1 MESVANGSTGQNA
14 PRFAQAS
21 AVVKYRPMRSDGEV
35 LTRRPR
41 KPLSWNV
48 ATVTPDATRAARQIF
63 LTLSDRPTVMIDCS
77 FLKIRDGR
85 FLGRRGPGS
94 SCGGS
99 TRRGDQV
106 AVPDNDFMDD
116 PPHTVTLRRELA
128 LLDRPLDADVV
139 AFLERRCNARKVA
152 IERQVVPVGVLLR
165 FAVAVLVSVAFPKTD
180 IPDA

>member
-48 ATVTPDATRAARQIF
+48 ATVTPVATRVARRIF

-77 FLKIRDGR
+77 FLKIRDSR
-85 FLGRRGPGS
+85 FLRRCGRGS
-94 SCGGS
+94 FSGS
-99 TRRGDQV
+99 PTRRGDQV

-116 PPHTVTLRRELA
+116 SLHAVALRRELA
-128 LLDRPLDADVV
+128 LLDRPLNED
-139 AFLERRCNARKVA
+139 
-152 IERQVVPVGVLLR
+152 
-165 FAVAVLVSVAFPKTD
+165 
-180 IPDA
+180 